1 MSPFTGQS
9 RIHFG
14 IDIAAPK
21 GSPIY
26 ATANGIVHK
35 VGHSDDYGKFVEL
48 IHERK
53 MITRY
58 AHTSIVY
65 VKEGSKIK
73 KGDIIA
79 AVGNTGHSTG
89 PHVHYE
95 IEVSGK
101 RHDPQTFIVIW

>member
-58 AHTSIVY
+58 AHTSIIY

-73 KGDIIA
+73 KVTLLLLLVNIG
-79 AVGNTGHSTG
+79 T
-89 PHVHYE
+89 
-95 IEVSGK
+95 
-101 RHDPQTFIVIW
+101 